1 MMEDLSVVRHVFVS
15 DTNTILT
22 HVIRFIFQII
32 TSVDVSVSC
41 LVLSQS
47 FIIMY
52 QLISLVLMYNGLW
65 QVHST
70 NS

>member
-1 MMEDLSVVRHVFVS
+1 VS

-41 LVLSQS
+41 PVLSQS